1 MPRRWFEAPGG
12 AGKDGG
18 GPCKSDCTTIGIVAL
33 SHPVIGIAQGLFACD
48 ENRVSGTDAPRVSR
62 PVAAKRR
69 WAGRAATIQE
79 EMK

>member
-33 SHPVIGIAQGLFACD
+33 SYPDDGMAQGLFACD
-48 ENRVSGTDAPRVSR
+48 ENRVSGTGGPPLSR
-62 PVAAKRR
+62 PLIAIN
-69 WAGRAATIQE
+69 GG
-79 EMK
+79 